1 MEQVSTR
8 SDAIPAPTYTP
19 SDLSARRSYWTR
31 SAILHAIGDEPG
43 FELSPLRLALVST
56 AVKAAETLASLD
68 AMPDYAGS
76 EPPHLAP
83 LRQRTLNRMCRV
95 LDMLGLPYEPP
106 ALPHGLEG

>member
-19 SDLSARRSYWTR
+19 SVLSTRRSYWTR
-31 SAILHAIGDEPG
+31 PAILYAIGDEPG
-43 FELSPLRLALVST
+43 
-56 AVKAAETLASLD
+56 
-68 AMPDYAGS
+68 YAGS

-95 LDMLGLPYEPP
+95 LDMLGLDHAPP
-106 ALPHGLEG
+106 ALPRGLEG

>member
-1 MEQVSTR
+1 MEQVSTQ

-19 SDLSARRSYWTR
+19 SVLSARRSHWTR

-43 FELSPLRLALVST
+43 FNLSPLRSSLVST

-68 AMPDYAGS
+68 AMPGYAGS

-83 LRQRTLNRMCRV
+83 LRQRTLDRMHRT
-95 LDMLGLPYEPP
+95 LAMLGLPYEPP
-106 ALPHGLEG
+106 ALPCGLEG

>member
-43 FELSPLRLALVST
+43 FELSPLRL
-56 AVKAAETLASLD
+56 D
-68 AMPDYAGS
+68 AMPPYDGS
-76 EPPHLAP
+76 QPPHLAP

-95 LDMLGLPYEPP
+95 LDMLGLDHAPP
-106 ALPHGLEG
+106 ALPRGLEG

>member
-1 MEQVSTR
+1 MEPVTTQ
-8 SDAIPAPTYTP
+8 SDAIPAPTYTH
-19 SDLSARRSYWTR
+19 SAASTGRCYWTR
-31 SAILHAIGDEPG
+31 PAILFAIGDEPG
-43 FELSPLRLALVST
+43 VELSPLRSAMVAT
-56 AVKAAETLASLD
+56 TVKAAETLASLD

-83 LRQRTLNRMCRV
+83 LRQRTLNRMHRT